1 MNCTIIKLKTVD
13 QRLTFVQQPILAS
26 GDVGTV
32 RVEYAL
38 DSFWSGY
45 AASGTFYTLAH
56 PEKVYEAPLSGGSC
70 KIPWEVLTEEGV
82 LFIGLRGVDGSGQ
95 EKTAAPVRYRI
106 EKGSPKGGNTTVTPS
121 PDVYQQIL
129 AIAAEAR
136 ELAKSAQVASNGKDG
151 ISPTVE
157 VTTITG
163 GHRVTITDKNGA
175 KSFDLLNGS
184 GTVDTAEVVALV
196 LAALPKAEGVS
207 V

>member
-56 PEKVYEAPLSGGSC
+56 PEDVYEAPLSGGSC
-70 KIPWEVLTEEGV
+70 KIPWEVLKEEGV

-106 EKGSPKGGNTTVTPS
+106 EKGSPKGGNTTIEPS

-129 AIAAEAR
+129 AVAAEAR
-136 ELAKSAQVASNGKDG
+136 ELAQSAQIGSSGF
-151 ISPTVE
+151 SPTIE
-157 VTTITG
+157 VTPITG
-163 GHRVTITDKNGA
+163 GHRVAITDKNGT
-175 KSFDLLNGS
+175 KSFDILNGI
-184 GTVDTAEVVALV
+184 GTVDKSEIVAMV
-196 LAALPKAEGVS
+196 LAALPKAEEVS

>member
-1 MNCTIIKLKTVD
+1 MNCTCIKLKTLD

-38 DSFWSGY
+38 DGFWSGY

-56 PEKVYEAPLSGGSC
+56 PEKVYEQPLSGGSC

-82 LFIGLRGVDGSGQ
+82 LFIGLRGVDGAGQ

-106 EKGSPKGGNTTVTPS
+106 EKGSPKGGNTTAAPS

-136 ELAKSAQVASNGKDG
+136 ELAQSAQVASNGF
-151 ISPTVE
+151 SPTVE
-157 VTTITG
+157 VTPITG
-163 GHRVTITDKNGA
+163 GHRITITDINGPKYIDVMDSA
-175 KSFDLLNGS
+175 GALDK
-184 GTVDTAEVVALV
+184 AEIVELV
-196 LAALPKAEGVS
+196 LAALPRAEEVS

>member
-32 RVEYAL
+32 RVEYEL

-45 AASGTFYTLAH
+45 AASGTFYTAAH
-56 PEKVYEAPLSGGSC
+56 PEDVYEQPLSGGSC
-70 KIPWEVLTEEGV
+70 KIPWEVLREDGI
-82 LFIGLRGVDGSGQ
+82 LYIGLRGVDGAGQ

-106 EKGSPKGGNTTVTPS
+106 EKGSPRGGNTNVAPT

-129 AIAAEAR
+129 SVAAEAR

-157 VTTITG
+157 VTPITG
-163 GHRVTITDKNGA
+163 GNRITITDKDGA
-175 KSFDLLNGS
+175 KSFD
-184 GTVDTAEVVALV
+184 V
-196 LAALPKAEGVS
+196 LDGVGDLPRAEGVAF
-207 V
+207 

>member
-13 QRLTFVQQPILAS
+13 QRLTFVQQPILAA

-32 RVEYAL
+32 RVEYEL

-45 AASGTFYTLAH
+45 AASGTFYTAAH
-56 PEKVYEAPLSGGSC
+56 PEDVYEQPLSGGSC

-82 LFIGLRGVDGSGQ
+82 LFIGLRGVDGAGQ

-106 EKGSPKGGNTTVTPS
+106 EKGSPKGGNTAVTPT

-129 AIAAEAR
+129 SVAAEAR
-136 ELAKSAQVASNGKDG
+136 ELAESAQVASNGKDG

-157 VTTITG
+157 VTPITG
-163 GHRVTITDKNGA
+163 GHRVTITDKDGT
-175 KSFDLLNGS
+175 KSFDVLDGVGDLPR
-184 GTVDTAEVVALV
+184 AEEVAF
-196 LAALPKAEGVS
+196 
-207 V
+207 

>member
-32 RVEYAL
+32 RVEYEL

-45 AASGTFYTLAH
+45 AASGTFYTAAH
-56 PEKVYEAPLSGGSC
+56 PEDVYEQPLSGGSC
-70 KIPWEVLTEEGV
+70 KIPWEVLREDGI
-82 LFIGLRGVDGSGQ
+82 LYIGLRGVDGAGQ

-106 EKGSPKGGNTTVTPS
+106 EKGSPKGGNTTAAPT

-129 AIAAEAR
+129 AVAAEAR

-163 GHRVTITDKNGA
+163 GHRVTITDKNGT
-175 KSFDLLNGS
+175 KSFDVLDGVGDLPR
-184 GTVDTAEVVALV
+184 AEEVAF
-196 LAALPKAEGVS
+196 
-207 V
+207 